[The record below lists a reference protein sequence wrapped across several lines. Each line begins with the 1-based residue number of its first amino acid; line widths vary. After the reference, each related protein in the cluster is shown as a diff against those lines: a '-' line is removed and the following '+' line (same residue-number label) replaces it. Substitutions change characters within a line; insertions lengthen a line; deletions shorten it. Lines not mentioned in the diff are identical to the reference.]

1 MILISIALKTRT
13 ILKNSILV
21 ILLLLAGCAVKRFQ
35 PAAGDYL
42 IEDRFAIVRTDSLIV
57 AIRPQAYRSPNGT
70 LNDKSFSLYLRVQ
83 NISQKSITLPENIF
97 PVLVNGRQFSPFPH
111 QWMMISTK
119 QPTYWS
125 WQDPLNPV
133 QEQEKTW
140 LQREEDRY
148 DMMADAFNFGEILSG
163 ARKEGF
169 LFYQDDISYADSI
182 AVDVFGQRVGFIR
195 R

>member
-42 IEDRFAIVRTDSLIV
+42 IEDRFAIVRTDSLVI

-97 PVLVNGRQFSPFPH
+97 PVLVNGRQFSPFPL

-119 QPTYWS
+119 QPTYWG

-148 DMMADAFNFGEILSG
+148 DMMADAFSFGEILPG